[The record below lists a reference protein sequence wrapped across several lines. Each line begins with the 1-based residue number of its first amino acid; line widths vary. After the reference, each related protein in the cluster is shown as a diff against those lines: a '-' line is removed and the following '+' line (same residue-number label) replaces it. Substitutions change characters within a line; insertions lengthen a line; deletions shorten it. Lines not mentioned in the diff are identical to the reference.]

1 MRVRRVVVYIIPLS
15 IIFSGEIAR
24 QESAYLQIPVLP
36 LFFIRF
42 HYFPFFTTTATTAF
56 FPLERVNVILHCL
69 FFRAV
74 TTALLLIT
82 ATSAFDVFIRTNP
95 IYPFVTLYL
104 IFFFRRTFNVIFFL
118 ETAILYTFF
127 RIDVVVIPGGTVVA
141 GGADVTCSEGAPKG
155 ACVFCGNWEAV
166 GAYIVFST
174 TPDTVNGIIISRP
187 SVVSRRAT

>member
-36 LFFIRF
+36 FFFIRF

-56 FPLERVNVILHCL
+56 FPLERVNVILHFP

-95 IYPFVTLYL
+95 MYPFVTLYL
-104 IFFFRRTFNVIFFL
+104 IFFFRCTFNVIFFL
-118 ETAILYTFF
+118 ETVTLYTFF
-127 RIDVVVIPGGTVVA
+127 RTGLPVLAGAADGAAFGVTVV
-141 GGADVTCSEGAPKG
+141 
-155 ACVFCGNWEAV
+155 WEAGETV
-166 GAYIVFST
+166 GARIVFST
-174 TPDTVNGIIISRP
+174 TPDTVKGTITFRP
-187 SVVSRRAT
+187 SGVSRRAT